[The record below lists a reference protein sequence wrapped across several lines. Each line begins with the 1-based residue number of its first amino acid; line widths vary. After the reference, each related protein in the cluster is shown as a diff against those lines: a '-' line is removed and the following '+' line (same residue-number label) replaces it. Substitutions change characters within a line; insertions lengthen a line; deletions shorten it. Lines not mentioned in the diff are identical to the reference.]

1 MMKENDENATFWSN
15 VTDECCRC
23 DECCDCKEWC
33 DCGFVMFF
41 SSAAADSS
49 DSPNEN
55 LFKLLLENMERLND
69 REITLTEEDWR
80 QFTRHVQSRRRNG
93 VPLPFPEEICRVE
106 DPGRST
112 VSDILGA
119 DKKARQKSALSMK
132 WRCFIRA
139 VAGLGCGRIILTFL
153 PASLKHVQLMGKK
166 GRSRSS
172 SLGSGAKIPDQS
184 AQKNIEEQKQ
194 GPFMTQDSL
203 EGSLS
208 VTLL

>member
-1 MMKENDENATFWSN
+1 
-15 VTDECCRC
+15 
-23 DECCDCKEWC
+23 
-33 DCGFVMFF
+33 MFF

-69 REITLTEEDWR
+69 REITLTEADWQR
-80 QFTRHVQSRRRNG
+80 FTQHVQSRRRNG
-93 VPLPFPEEICRVE
+93 VPLPFPEEICQVE

-112 VSDILGA
+112 GRSTVADTFGA
-119 DKKARQKSALSMK
+119 DKKSRQKSALSMK

-172 SLGSGAKIPDQS
+172 SLGSGAKTPDQS
-184 AQKNIEEQKQ
+184 AKKNIEAQKQ
-194 GPFMTQDSL
+194 GPFMTQGSL
-203 EGSLS
+203 EGSLES
-208 VTLL
+208 HYWGTFN

>member
-1 MMKENDENATFWSN
+1 MMKENDENAALWSK
-15 VTDECCRC
+15 VSDECCRF
-23 DECCDCKEWC
+23 DECCDLGESC
-33 DCGFVMFF
+33 DCDFVIFF

-49 DSPNEN
+49 DLPNEN

-69 REITLTEEDWR
+69 REITLTEADWQR
-80 QFTRHVQSRRRNG
+80 FTQHVQSRRRNG
-93 VPLPFPEEICRVE
+93 VPLPFPEEICQVE

-112 VSDILGA
+112 VGDILVA
-119 DKKARQKSALSMK
+119 DKKSRQKNALSMK

-172 SLGSGAKIPDQS
+172 SLRSSAKTPDQS
-184 AQKNIEEQKQ
+184 AEKNIEAQKQ
-194 GPFMTQDSL
+194 GPFMTQGSL
-203 EGSLS
+203 EGSLES
-208 VTLL
+208 RY

>member
-1 MMKENDENATFWSN
+1 MMKENDENATLWSK

-23 DECCDCKEWC
+23 DECCDSDESFDC
-33 DCGFVMFF
+33 DFVMFF
-41 SSAAADSS
+41 FSSTAADSS

-69 REITLTEEDWR
+69 REITLTEADWQR
-80 QFTRHVQSRRRNG
+80 FTQHVQSRKRNG
-93 VPLPFPEEICRVE
+93 VPLPFPEEICQVE

-112 VSDILGA
+112 VGDILGA
-119 DKKARQKSALSMK
+119 DKKSRQKSASSMK

-153 PASLKHVQLMGKK
+153 PASLKQVQLMGKK

-172 SLGSGAKIPDQS
+172 SLGSGAKTPDQR
-184 AQKNIEEQKQ
+184 AKKNIEAQKQ
-194 GPFMTQDSL
+194 GSL
-203 EGSLS
+203 EG
-208 VTLL
+208 LLESRYWGTFN